1 MMASSCACSICNH
14 LNKLLE
20 GLDMSMAFGS
30 TAPGQNAKNSE

>member
-20 GLDMSMAFGS
+20 GLDTSMAFGTS
-30 TAPGQNAKNSE
+30 ATGLERKDC